1 MTDALTGL
9 IVQPSF
15 VLEKIFQLLGDGN
28 SERIEIFLSISL
40 WILFMNLFSASF
52 SAGYVREI
60 NCDQIFTVKYL
71 NIITERKIKIAVT
84 MLWIISFIFG
94 AFFSVHF
101 LAQLLP
107 FL

>member
-15 VLEKIFQLLGDGN
+15 FLEKIFQLLGDGN

-52 SAGYVREI
+52 RAGYIREI

-71 NIITERKIKIAVT
+71 NIITERNIKKAVT
-84 MLWIISFIFG
+84 ML
-94 AFFSVHF
+94 
-101 LAQLLP
+101 
-107 FL
+107 

>member
-1 MTDALTGL
+1 MNDALTGL

-60 NCDQIFTVKYL
+60 NCDQIFTVKYS
-71 NIITERKIKIAVT
+71 NIITERNIKKAVT
-84 MLWIISFIFG
+84 ML
-94 AFFSVHF
+94 
-101 LAQLLP
+101 
-107 FL
+107 